1 MLMRAYQ
8 KVVILC
14 PAVIT
19 GGPEA
24 MHQLCDAINKAGG
37 NAVLVYYDGASMLD
51 LSDNMIASQP
61 TLSAAFLGAYSN
73 YDAPHEEVVNLSSDM
88 LVVFPET
95 LALPAFSFR
104 GCKRAVWWLS
114 VDNGLGLEPLFSY
127 KQFCNGYFNDQTLIH
142 FYQSDYARN
151 FLMEHGARTIHP
163 LFDYINRGFLQ
174 RGPLPL
180 KQPLVSFFPAKGR
193 VLANSFFEQAHDLP
207 SVAIENMSP
216 QQVSDMLRQTS
227 VYIDFGHHPGKDR
240 VPREAAVSGNIV
252 FIHSKG
258 AGCHFLDYPL
268 DQFFIFTMVDLKTG
282 ELAQKVR
289 ACLGNH
295 AHYHNQQWLYRR
307 RIENELEEFTLQVK
321 TSFFSGS
328 LVAA

>member
-1 MLMRAYQ
+1 MLTRAYQ

-14 PAVIT
+14 PAVVT

-37 NAVLVYYDGASMLD
+37 SSMLVYYDGESALD

-61 TLSAAFLGAYSN
+61 ILPAAFLDAYRN
-73 YDAPHEEVVNLSSDM
+73 YDAPHEEMVKLSSDM

-95 LALPAFSFR
+95 LALHAFSFR
-104 GCKRAVWWLS
+104 GCQRAVWWLS
-114 VDNGLGLEPLFSY
+114 VDNGLDLEPLFSY
-127 KQFCNGYFNDQTLIH
+127 KQFCDGYFNDQTLIH

-151 FLMEHGARTIHP
+151 FLMEHGARTFYP

-174 RGPLPL
+174 HSPTPL
-180 KQPLVSFFPAKGR
+180 KQALVSFFPAKGR
-193 VLANSFFEQAHDLP
+193 ALANSFFEHAGDLP
-207 SVAIENMSP
+207 SVAIENMTP
-216 QQVSDMLRQTS
+216 QQVSDTLRQTT

-258 AGCHFLDYPL
+258 AGCHFQDYPL
-268 DQFFIFTMVDLKTG
+268 DPFFAFTLVDIKTG

-289 ACLGNH
+289 ACLANPT
-295 AHYHNQQWLYRR
+295 YYYNQQWLYRR
-307 RIENELEEFTLQVK
+307 RIENELEEYALQVK
-321 TSFFSGS
+321 TIFFSGS
-328 LVAA
+328 LVAI